1 MKKGMNKKAISD
13 IVSTVLIIMIAVAAI
28 GIIGAI
34 VVPMVRNNLGGGS
47 VCNEALADLYI
58 DSVSGFSCVDLT
70 KGILPVQIA
79 KGSALIDY
87 AGATISVISE
97 GNSHMF
103 DISSSF
109 PNSRETFYLNVGK
122 LETIDS
128 IELYPKTL
136 IGKKERVCESSSKI
150 KIPVCELSSE
160 VLQNLVASGENQ
172 NLFYDSSS
180 SSSGASSPKI
190 QSKNLPG
197 LVGYWTFD
205 DGDYNSTHVFD
216 QSRNENHGKIFGVT
230 STEGILG
237 TGGGFD
243 GVENYILLGDSEK
256 FFINTSSPFTITL
269 WMNYNP
275 RTSTTSGNLFHRII
289 TLNAAGTNTF
299 GIAYRSPP
307 KSSGYEGLY
316 ITTHYGW
323 ARGTTGFHPDPN
335 EWGFL
340 VLKYN
345 GEDSTILSN
354 FKLYWNLQEIELFQE
369 GVSIPAPT
377 TLSSYLGVKQPGD
390 SQVYRGFID
399 EVLIFNRFLPEEEIK
414 SIYKTQ
420 NK

>member
-1 MKKGMNKKAISD
+1 MNKKAISD

-34 VVPMVRNNLGGGS
+34 VVPTVRNNLGGGS

-87 AGATISVISE
+87 TGATISVISE

-150 KIPVCELSSE
+150 KIPVCELRSE
-160 VLQNLVASGENQ
+160 VLLNLVASGENQ

-216 QSRNENHGKIFGVT
+216 VSGNNRHGLRQGGVVIENGVGK
-230 STEGILG
+230 
-237 TGGGFD
+237 FD
-243 GVENYILLGDSEK
+243 GIQTGIKIEK
-256 FFINTSSPFTITL
+256 IDLVNT
-269 WMNYNP
+269 
-275 RTSTTSGNLFHRII
+275 GNLNNFSVLGFIKPNSNNDDRIFISNEICGARRWLNFRGNLNGRIQTRLNLEPGINETTLTGNINNSEDSWVFFSWIISNQTVSLYLDSSKDIYRELDHR
-289 TLNAAGTNTF
+289 LCAPGNVWYLG
-299 GIAYRSPP
+299 R
-307 KSSGYEGLY
+307 
-316 ITTHYGW
+316 
-323 ARGTTGFHPDPN
+323 RGTTNYDRYF
-335 EWGFL
+335 
-340 VLKYN
+340 N
-345 GEDSTILSN
+345 GSMD
-354 FKLYWNLQEIELFQE
+354 EIM
-369 GVSIPAPT
+369 
-377 TLSSYLGVKQPGD
+377 
-390 SQVYRGFID
+390 
-399 EVLIFNRFLPEEEIK
+399 IFNIPLTESEIK
-414 SIYKTQ
+414 TIYDFFK
-420 NK
+420 K